1 MALYR
6 HRLIGTYTGESWSF
20 GIHTLGNASLAAA
33 QSAWMSGLT
42 AFFSVAY
49 RATLCTD
56 VAAIEATTVE
66 LNQTTGKQ
74 LTGLTDPRTDV
85 GTNAG
90 ECLPFQCA
98 PVVSLRTA
106 TLSRAGR
113 GRFYA
118 PSLAVDQ
125 VAAGRMVTG
134 AQTALANSALA
145 LLQALEAAGQAPVI
159 YHRTLGTTTPVTS
172 LDVGDVID
180 TQRRRRNKLIEA
192 RTSRQL

>member
-1 MALYR
+1 VALYR

-20 GIHTLGNASLAAA
+20 GVHTSGNASLAAA
-33 QSAWMSGLT
+33 QAAWMSGIT

-66 LNQTTGKQ
+66 LNPTTGKQ

-125 VAAGRMVTG
+125 VAAGRMT
-134 AQTALANSALA
+134 TAARDTLADAAEDLVQGLTSAGGTL
-145 LLQALEAAGQAPVI
+145 VI
-159 YHRTLGTTTPVTS
+159 YHRASGTTTPVTS

-180 TQRRRRNKLIEA
+180 TQRRRRNKLVENRVTRAI
-192 RTSRQL
+192 